1 MILRNASNGGTT
13 PRKIDVGSLADFE
26 RLKVEGNEIL
36 KSPTKGCVI
45 RSISI
50 TEDPADEGNKIIVE
64 TCVRDKVLG

>member
-13 PRKIDVGSLADFE
+13 ARESDVGRPADFE

-36 KSPTKGCVI
+36 KSPTKGGVV

-50 TEDPADEGNKIIVE
+50 IEEPADEGNKIIVD
-64 TCVRDKVLG
+64 TYVRDKVVS